1 MSLEALKAIRLA
13 GQKPALVWIH
23 LGHGKPSKWWRY
35 GDGMPEIVL
44 ADKPESARA
53 DFRPLV
59 GCDVILMADR
69 ASSLLTQISR
79 AMQPLVARLTVVIVE
94 KLPQTIGHE
103 WAKGAGWREVARG
116 KFHRR

>member
-13 GQKPALVWIH
+13 GQKPATVWIH
-23 LGHGKPSKWWRY
+23 LGPVKQSKWWRY
-35 GDGMPEIVL
+35 SDGAPEIVL

-69 ASSLLTQISR
+69 ASPLLTQISR
-79 AMQPLVARLTVVIVE
+79 ALQSVVARLTVVIVE

-103 WAKGAGWREVARG
+103 WVKGAGWREVARG
-116 KFHRR
+116 

>member
-1 MSLEALKAIRLA
+1 MSLEALKAMRLA

-35 GDGMPEIVL
+35 GDGTPEIVL

-69 ASSLLTQISR
+69 ASSLLTQVSR
-79 AMQPLVARLTVVIVE
+79 ALQSVVARLTVVIVE

-116 KFHRR
+116 

>member
-1 MSLEALKAIRLA
+1 MSLEALKAMRLA
-13 GQKPALVWIH
+13 GQKPSVVWIH

-35 GDGMPEIVL
+35 RDGTPEIVL

-116 KFHRR
+116 